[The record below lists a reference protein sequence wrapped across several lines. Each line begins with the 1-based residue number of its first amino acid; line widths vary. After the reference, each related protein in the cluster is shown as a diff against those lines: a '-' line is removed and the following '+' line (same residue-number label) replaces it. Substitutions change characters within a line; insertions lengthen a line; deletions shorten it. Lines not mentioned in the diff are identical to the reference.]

1 MIHRMIQNTA
11 TSSLPPRCFNN
22 SVSLEATPVA
32 SDHQN
37 VTP

>member
-11 TSSLPPRCFNN
+11 TSSLPQRCSNR

-37 VTP
+37 VKL